1 VRECRSVR
9 SSVERVPVAPVA
21 AIVDR
26 LRAAY
31 GVRPHRVLAPLDEL
45 ILTVLSQ
52 NTSDINCGRAYAA
65 MRERYPRWQDVL
77 AAPPAQLVAVLRP
90 GGLANQKA
98 PRIQAILAQLATSP
112 AGLDLGWL
120 AGQEPEA
127 AMAYL
132 TALPGVGRKTA
143 SCVLL
148 FSLGM
153 PVMPVD
159 THIHRIALRL
169 GLIGPRVSADAAHPL
184 LTAITPPGRM
194 LEAHLLLIEHGRR
207 TCKAR
212 RPRCDGCVLL
222 DLCPF
227 GAAVAGRSGDGPPS
241 PVAPAW
247 RPAGDGP

>member
-1 VRECRSVR
+1 VR
-9 SSVERVPVAPVA
+9 SSAQRVPVASFP
-21 AIVDR
+21 AILDR

-31 GVRPHRVLAPLDEL
+31 GVRPHRALAPLDEL

-52 NTSDINCGRAYAA
+52 NTSDINCGRAYAG

-77 AAPPAQLVAVLRP
+77 EAPPAQLVGVLRP

-98 PRIQAILAQLATSP
+98 PRIQAILAQLAASP
-112 AGLDLGWL
+112 AGLDLAWL
-120 AGQEPEA
+120 AGLEPEA
-127 AMAYL
+127 AMAFL
-132 TALPGVGRKTA
+132 TALPGVGAKTA

-169 GLIGPRVSADAAHPL
+169 GLIGPRVGADAAHAL
-184 LTAITPPGRM
+184 LTAITPADRM

-212 RPRCDGCVLL
+212 RPRCEVCVLL

-227 GAAVAGRSGDGPPS
+227 GASVVSGRAPRRADRSAEQADAG
-241 PVAPAW
+241 
-247 RPAGDGP
+247 

>member
-1 VRECRSVR
+1 
-9 SSVERVPVAPVA
+9 VPFP
-21 AIVDR
+21 AILDR
-26 LRAAY
+26 LRDAY

-52 NTSDINCGRAYAA
+52 NTSDINCERAYAA
-65 MRERYPRWQDVL
+65 MRERYPCWQDVL
-77 AAPPAQLVAVLRP
+77 EATPAQLVAVLRP

-98 PRIQAILAQLATSP
+98 PRIQAILAELDETP

-120 AGQEPEA
+120 AELEPEA
-127 AMAYL
+127 AAAFL
-132 TALPGVGRKTA
+132 TALPGVGAKTA

-169 GLIGPRVSADAAHPL
+169 GLIGPRVGAEAAHPL
-184 LTAITPPGRM
+184 LTAITPPDRM
-194 LEAHLLLIEHGRR
+194 LEGHLLLIEHGRR

-227 GAAVAGRSGDGPPS
+227 GATVVAGRVP
-241 PVAPAW
+241 
-247 RPAGDGP
+247 RPAGRSAEQADAR

>member
-1 VRECRSVR
+1 
-9 SSVERVPVAPVA
+9 
-21 AIVDR
+21 
-26 LRAAY
+26 
-31 GVRPHRVLAPLDEL
+31 VRPHRALPPLDEL

-52 NTSDINCGRAYAA
+52 NTSDINCERAYAA
-65 MRERYPRWQDVL
+65 MRERYPRWHDVL
-77 AAPPAQLVAVLRP
+77 EAPPAQLVAVLRP

-98 PRIQAILAQLATSP
+98 PRIQAILAELAASE

-120 AGQEPEA
+120 SGQEPEA
-127 AMAYL
+127 AMAFL
-132 TALPGVGRKTA
+132 TALPGVGAKTA

-169 GLIGPRVSADAAHPL
+169 GLIGPRVGAGAAHPL
-184 LTAITPPGRM
+184 LTALTPPDRM

-212 RPRCDGCVLL
+212 RPRCESCVLL

-227 GAAVAGRSGDGPPS
+227 GAAVVSGGVPRAALRSAEQTDAG
-241 PVAPAW
+241 
-247 RPAGDGP
+247 

>member
-1 VRECRSVR
+1 MT
-9 SSVERVPVAPVA
+9 P
-21 AIVDR
+21 D
-26 LRAAY
+26 
-31 GVRPHRVLAPLDEL
+31 
-45 ILTVLSQ
+45 
-52 NTSDINCGRAYAA
+52 
-65 MRERYPRWQDVL
+65 
-77 AAPPAQLVAVLRP
+77 
-90 GGLANQKA
+90 
-98 PRIQAILAQLATSP
+98 
-112 AGLDLGWL
+112 GLDLGWL

-127 AMAYL
+127 AMAFL

-148 FSLGM
+148 FSLGV

-184 LTAITPPGRM
+184 LTAITPPDRM

-227 GAAVAGRSGDGPPS
+227 GATAVAGRSGDGPPP
-241 PVAPAW
+241 PVAPAR

>member
-1 VRECRSVR
+1 VR
-9 SSVERVPVAPVA
+9 SSAERVPVAPFPV
-21 AIVDR
+21 ILDR
-26 LRAAY
+26 LREAY
-31 GVRPHRVLAPLDEL
+31 GVRPHRVLPPLDEL

-77 AAPPAQLVAVLRP
+77 EAPPAQLVAVLRP

-98 PRIQAILAQLATSP
+98 PRIQAILAELDETP

-120 AGQEPEA
+120 AGLEPEA
-127 AMAYL
+127 GMAFL
-132 TALPGVGRKTA
+132 TALPGVGAKTA

-169 GLIGPRVSADAAHPL
+169 GLIGPGVAADAAHPL
-184 LTAITPPGRM
+184 LTAITPPDRM

-227 GAAVAGRSGDGPPS
+227 GATVVARR
-241 PVAPAW
+241 AP
-247 RPAGDGP
+247 RPADPSAKQADAG

>member
-1 VRECRSVR
+1 VR

>member
-1 VRECRSVR
+1 M
-9 SSVERVPVAPVA
+9 
-21 AIVDR
+21 
-26 LRAAY
+26 RAAY

-169 GLIGPRVSADAAHPL
+169 ELIGPRVSADAAHPL
-184 LTAITPPGRM
+184 LTAITPPDRM

>member
-1 VRECRSVR
+1 M
-9 SSVERVPVAPVA
+9 
-21 AIVDR
+21 
-26 LRAAY
+26 
-31 GVRPHRVLAPLDEL
+31 RPHRALPPLDEL

-52 NTSDINCGRAYAA
+52 NTSDINCERAYAA
-65 MRERYPRWQDVL
+65 MRERYPRWHDVL
-77 AAPPAQLVAVLRP
+77 EAPPAQLVAVLRP

-98 PRIQAILAQLATSP
+98 PRIQAILAELAASE

-120 AGQEPEA
+120 SGQEPEP
-127 AMAYL
+127 AMAFL
-132 TALPGVGRKTA
+132 TALPGVGAKTA

-184 LTAITPPGRM
+184 LTALTPPDRM

-212 RPRCDGCVLL
+212 RPRCESCVLL

-227 GAAVAGRSGDGPPS
+227 GAAVVGGGVPRAALRSAEKADAG
-241 PVAPAW
+241 
-247 RPAGDGP
+247 

>member
-1 VRECRSVR
+1 VR

-169 GLIGPRVSADAAHPL
+169 GQIGPRVSAGAAHPL
-184 LTAITPPGRM
+184 LTAITPPDRM

-227 GAAVAGRSGDGPPS
+227 GATAVAGRSDDGPPS

>member
-1 VRECRSVR
+1 VR
-9 SSVERVPVAPVA
+9 SSADRVPVAPFP
-21 AIVDR
+21 AILDR

-77 AAPPAQLVAVLRP
+77 GAPPAQLVAALRP
-90 GGLANQKA
+90 GGLANQKG
-98 PRIQAILAQLATSP
+98 PRIQAILAVLAASP

-120 AGQEPEA
+120 AELEPAA
-127 AMAYL
+127 AMAFL
-132 TALPGVGRKTA
+132 TALPGVGAKTA

-169 GLIGPRVSADAAHPL
+169 GLIGPGVGADAAHPL
-184 LTAITPPGRM
+184 LTAITPPDRM
-194 LEAHLLLIEHGRR
+194 LEGHLLLIEHGRR
-207 TCKAR
+207 TCRAR

-222 DLCPF
+222 DLCPY
-227 GAAVAGRSGDGPPS
+227 GAAVVPGRAPRPAGRSAKQAD
-241 PVAPAW
+241 
-247 RPAGDGP
+247 AG